1 MAPGAAE
8 QKKKKTVFGPQSDM
22 PCPPNIEKRKK
33 SRAGLGLSLCRSAA
47 DMVLWIKLGFL
58 AIKQV
63 AKPVAA
69 RIKAS
74 ARTSDTF
81 RKLILAV
88 GQRLHRNT
96 LQLDRIAEGKG
107 AATHVAPLRETVA
120 VERGSDFVAEMV
132 IYTISATVLGAQ
144 PAQPRTLCC
153 CGAKLSPP
161 PPCRRRRVL
170 YVSEVEREKG
180 GCRGGGDTAP
190 RREGGARVPAAGR
203 SRDGAV
209 GVGSS
214 DAHPSDRR
222 PSTDAVRVASR
233 CGCC

>member
-1 MAPGAAE
+1 M
-8 QKKKKTVFGPQSDM
+8 GPKAI
-22 PCPPNIEKRKK
+22 CHVRLFLFPNIEGKEKNGPPD
-33 SRAGLGLSLCRSAA
+33 SGLSLCRSAA